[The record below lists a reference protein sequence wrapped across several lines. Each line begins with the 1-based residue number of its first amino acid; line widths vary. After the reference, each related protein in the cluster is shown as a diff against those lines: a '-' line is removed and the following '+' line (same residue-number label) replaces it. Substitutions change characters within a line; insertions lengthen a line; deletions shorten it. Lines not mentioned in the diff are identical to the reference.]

1 MKAQQVKEVKERWK
15 KRQKEENLNLG
26 HECVIHPQEAGPL
39 GESLKMLR
47 MT

>member
-15 KRQKEENLNLG
+15 KRQKEENPNLG
-26 HECVIHPQEAGPL
+26 HERVIHPQEVSPL

-47 MT
+47 RT